1 MANATILKVEIR
13 NPKSEILMLKFHN
26 TLSGKLEEFQP
37 MSQDE
42 VRFYYCGPTVWDY
55 GHVGNFRSAVAA
67 DVVRRYLE
75 FKGYKVTHVMNIT
88 DVEDRI
94 IAKSQEAGLS
104 IDDYTAKYIEALWE
118 DADALGCKRPDI
130 VPRAT
135 RHISE
140 MVDLIQKLLATD
152 HAYKSDGSIYYRIS
166 SFPEYGKLSK
176 INFAGNIVGGSERVD
191 TDKYEKE
198 DARDFALW
206 KEPANETEPSWD
218 SALGPGRPGWHIECS
233 AMSMKYLGETFDI
246 HAGGIDLVFPHH
258 ENEIAQSEGA
268 TGKQFVNYWLHFEHL
283 KVEGETMSKSKGNYY
298 TLRDLAAKGHSPRG
312 IRYFLLSVPYSKQL
326 NLTFDALR
334 GAEKTV
340 ESLRDFHA
348 RLSESRTEPG
358 LNASLHEATGRA
370 LHEFEEGMD
379 DNLNTSVALAAI
391 HNLTRDVNTVLSR
404 KKLGEENKRE
414 LLEIFSRFDLVL
426 NIFGKDPAEM
436 LDKEIQR
443 LIDER
448 QEARHRRDFG
458 RADGLRDE
466 LVQRGIVLEDTK
478 DGVRWKRR

>member
-1 MANATILKVEIR
+1 
-13 NPKSEILMLKFHN
+13 MLKFHN
-26 TLSGKLEEFQP
+26 TLSGKIEEFQP
-37 MSQDE
+37 IRQGE

-67 DVVRRYLE
+67 DIVRRYLD

-135 RHISE
+135 RHIPE
-140 MVDLIQKLLATD
+140 MVDLIERLLANE
-152 HAYKSDGSIYYRIS
+152 HAYKSDGSIYYRIN

-206 KEPANETEPSWD
+206 KKPANETEPSWD
-218 SALGPGRPGWHIECS
+218 SAIGRGRPGWHIECS
-233 AMSMKYLGETFDI
+233 AMSMKYLGGTFDI

-298 TLRDLAAKGHSPRG
+298 TLRDLTAKGHSPRG

-340 ESLRDFHA
+340 ESLRDFQA
-348 RLSESRTEPG
+348 RLSEARTEEG
-358 LNASLHEATGRA
+358 LITDLHEATERA
-370 LHEFEEGMD
+370 LQEFEEGMD

-391 HNLTRDVNTVLSR
+391 HNLTREVNTALAR
-404 KKLGEENKRE
+404 KKLGVENKRE
-414 LLEIFSRFDLVL
+414 LLELFSRFDLVL

-436 LDKEIQR
+436 LDNEIQS

-448 QEARHRRDFG
+448 QEARRRRDFG
-458 RADGLRDE
+458 RADELRDE
-466 LVQRGIVLEDTK
+466 MVERGIVLEDTK
-478 DGVRWKRR
+478 DGVRWKKR

>member
-1 MANATILKVEIR
+1 
-13 NPKSEILMLKFHN
+13 MLKFHN
-26 TLSGKLEEFQP
+26 TLSGKIEEFQP
-37 MSQDE
+37 IRQGE

-67 DVVRRYLE
+67 DILRRYLD

-135 RHISE
+135 RHIPE
-140 MVDLIQKLLATD
+140 MVDLIERLLTNE

-218 SALGPGRPGWHIECS
+218 SAIGRGRPGWHIECS
-233 AMSMKYLGETFDI
+233 AMSMKYLGGTFDI

-298 TLRDLAAKGHSPRG
+298 TLRDLTAKGHSPRG

-348 RLSESRTEPG
+348 RLSQARTEAG
-358 LNASLHEATGRA
+358 LITDLHEATKRA
-370 LHEFEEGMD
+370 LQEFEEGMD

-391 HNLTRDVNTVLSR
+391 HNLTREVNTALAR
-404 KKLGEENKRE
+404 KKLGVENKRE
-414 LLEIFSRFDLVL
+414 LLELFSRFDLVL

-436 LDKEIQR
+436 LDNEIQS
-443 LIDER
+443 LIAER
-448 QEARHRRDFG
+448 QEARRRRDFD
-458 RADGLRDE
+458 RADELRE
-466 LVQRGIVLEDTK
+466 EMVERGIVLEDTR

>member
-1 MANATILKVEIR
+1 
-13 NPKSEILMLKFHN
+13 MLKFHN
-26 TLSGKLEEFQP
+26 TLSGQIEEFRPIRQG
-37 MSQDE
+37 E

-67 DVVRRYLE
+67 DIVRRYLE
-75 FKGYKVTHVMNIT
+75 FKGYRVTHVMNIT

-104 IDDYTAKYIEALWE
+104 IDDYTAKYIDALWE
-118 DADALGCKRPDI
+118 DADALGLKRPDI

-135 RHISE
+135 RHIPE
-140 MVDLIQKLLATD
+140 MVDLIERLLANE

-206 KEPANETEPSWD
+206 KEPARESEPSWD
-218 SALGPGRPGWHIECS
+218 SAIGRGRPGWHIECS

-298 TLRDLAAKGHSPRG
+298 TLRDLTAKGHSPRG

-348 RLSESRTEPG
+348 RLSGARTEPG
-358 LNASLHEATGRA
+358 LNDKLHQATERA
-370 LHEFEEGMD
+370 LQEFEEGMD

-391 HNLTRDVNTVLSR
+391 HNLTRDVNTALTR

-414 LLEIFSRFDLVL
+414 LLELFSRFDLVL
-426 NIFGKDPAEM
+426 NIFGEDPSEM
-436 LDKEIQR
+436 LDSDIQS

-448 QEARHRRDFG
+448 QEARRRRDFG
-458 RADGLRDE
+458 RADELRVE
-466 LVQRGIVLEDTK
+466 LVQRGIILEDTK